1 MKRLLT
7 ITQGEY
13 IMAIKLVFVAMV
25 AATFLHMY
33 ESSAQAERI
42 IALQQAVTAEMS
54 TLEAQMTASEI
65 SDANAEILSMLQ
77 KAGK

>member
-1 MKRLLT
+1 
-7 ITQGEY
+7 
-13 IMAIKLVFVAMV
+13 MAIKLVFVAMV